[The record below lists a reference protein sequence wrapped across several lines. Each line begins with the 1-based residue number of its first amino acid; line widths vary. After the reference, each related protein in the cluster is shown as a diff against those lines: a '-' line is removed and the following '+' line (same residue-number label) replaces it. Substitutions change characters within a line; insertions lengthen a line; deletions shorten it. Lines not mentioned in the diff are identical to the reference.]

1 MEAGRSLG
9 LPHNVVM
16 RKIILPQAI
25 RNCLPSLGN
34 EFIALIKE
42 TSVVSFITVMD
53 LYSAFRAIATES
65 FAYKSVYLI
74 MGVVYFVIIFIIS
87 FLLKKIERRLL
98 KDDKAK

>member
-1 MEAGRSLG
+1 
-9 LPHNVVM
+9 
-16 RKIILPQAI
+16 
-25 RNCLPSLGN
+25 
-34 EFIALIKE
+34 
-42 TSVVSFITVMD
+42 MD